1 MGFIFGVLII
11 ISVLII
17 TTISIDTWGKIQKAE
32 AEAIGKKSFEKLA
45 DEIKE
50 DNAYIKIKLT
60 IIEDRLASVDKML
73 KEVE

>member
-17 TTISIDTWGKIQKAE
+17 TTVSIDTWGKVQKAE
-32 AEAIGKKSFEKLA
+32 AEAVGKKSFENLA
-45 DEIKE
+45 NELKE
-50 DNAYIKIKLT
+50 DNAYLKIKLT
-60 IIEDRLASVDKML
+60 IIEEKLASIDKML